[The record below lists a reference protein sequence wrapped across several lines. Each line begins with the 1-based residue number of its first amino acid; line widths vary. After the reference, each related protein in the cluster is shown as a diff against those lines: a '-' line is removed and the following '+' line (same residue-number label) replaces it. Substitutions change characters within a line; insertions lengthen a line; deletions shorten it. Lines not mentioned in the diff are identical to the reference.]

1 MYIVL
6 PKKGRKLKIGRT
18 DISEAELIDLV
29 ASNKKEGFG
38 ILYANYSDI
47 LYGIALKTV
56 GSEEL
61 AKDVLQDAFV
71 KIWKNFSS
79 YDSSKGRLF
88 TWMLNITRNTAID
101 CTRTKEFKKTTR
113 FTSEIKL
120 ESLSPS
126 SETKIDHIGVTEVLN
141 LLDAESKLIIE
152 TVYIKGY
159 THSEAAEYL
168 QLPLGTVKTRVR
180 NGLIALR
187 KLIK

>member
-1 MYIVL
+1 MDYPKIVEE
-6 PKKGRKLKIGRT
+6 LKIART
-18 DISEAELIDLV
+18 NISEEELIELV
-29 ASNKKEGFG
+29 STNKQDGFRL
-38 ILYANYSDI
+38 LYANYSAI

-56 GSEEL
+56 GSEDL

-71 KIWKNFSS
+71 KIWKNFAS

-101 CTRTKEFKKTTR
+101 HTRTKEFKRTGR
-113 FTSEIKL
+113 FTSELTL

-126 SETKIDHIGVTEVLN
+126 SETKIDHIGVREVLN
-141 LLDAESKLIIE
+141 LLGDESKLIIE

-180 NGLIALR
+180 NGLIELR
-187 KLIK
+187 KLMK

>member
-1 MYIVL
+1 LYY
-6 PKKGRKLKIGRT
+6 PNSGEELKIART
-18 DISEAELIDLV
+18 NISEEKLIELVSTD
-29 ASNKKEGFG
+29 KEDGFRL
-38 ILYANYSDI
+38 LYANYSAI

-101 CTRTKEFKKTTR
+101 YTRTKEFKKTGR
-113 FTSEIKL
+113 FTSELTL

-126 SETKIDHIGVTEVLN
+126 SEMKVDHIGVRDLLN
-141 LLDAESKLIIE
+141 LIDPESKLIIE
-152 TVYIKGY
+152 TVYMKSY

-180 NGLIALR
+180 NGLIQLR
-187 KLIK
+187 KLMK